1 MRTFLASLWLVCLC
15 ALPAAAGAGTYEE
28 YLDDPEGL
36 TDLAEPASAYYAYLK
51 ARRASC
57 TGDGA
62 AVEPPAEL
70 ALGGARFS
78 FRGPTLEALGPDPD
92 GVFTLGV
99 LGAPKDF
106 SDESRAALRVFFERF
121 QKAGADAVLLLGD
134 LAATETELTQ
144 ILLFSAERKWPV
156 LALIGNTEGR
166 AAFNN
171 AFLAAL
177 KVAPN
182 LINLDF
188 IRRVDFGAVSLVNLP
203 GYQDRRFMHQSSGC
217 TYKPADVE
225 ALKALLPGSGTTVLV
240 SHGPPAGRDAHGL
253 DVAVEA
259 GNVGDPVLAGFLRD
273 QKIAFGLFS
282 HILESGGR
290 AVDAQGKPVQGG
302 VMRADFFLNVGSA
315 NPLAWQL
322 NGGKTS
328 CGMGAIA
335 RFKGGQGSFEFVNLP
350 CK

>member
-1 MRTFLASLWLVCLC
+1 VRPFTASLCWVLLC
-15 ALPAAAGAGTYEE
+15 AAPAAAGGGAFGDYI
-28 YLDDPEGL
+28 DDPEEL
-36 TDLAEPASAYYAYLK
+36 TKLPEPASAYYTYLK

-57 TGDGA
+57 TGDGV
-62 AVEPPAEL
+62 AVAPAEL
-70 ALGGARFS
+70 AFGAARFT
-78 FRGPTLEALGPDPD
+78 FDGPSLKALGPDPD

-106 SDESRAALRVFFERF
+106 SDESRVALGKFFDRF
-121 QKAGADAVLLLGD
+121 QKAGVDAVLLLGD

-144 ILLFSAERKWPV
+144 ILLYAAERKWPV

-166 AAFNN
+166 SAFNN

-177 KVAPN
+177 RATPN

-188 IRRVDFGAVSLVNLP
+188 TRRVEFGPVSLVNLP

-217 TYKPADVE
+217 TYKPEDVD
-225 ALKALLPGSGTTVLV
+225 ALKALLPSSGATVLV
-240 SHGPPAGRDAHGL
+240 SHGPPAGKDAQAL

-259 GNVGDPVLAGFLRD
+259 GNVGDPVLAGFIRD

-282 HILESGGR
+282 HILEAGGR
-290 AVDAQGKPVQGG
+290 AVDAQGRPVLAGA
-302 VMRADFFLNVGSA
+302 MRPDFFLNVGSA

-322 NGGKTS
+322 NGGKVS

-335 RFKGGQGSFEFVNLP
+335 RFKDGQGSFEFVHLP